1 MRKIDRNR
9 ARSRK
14 TQKRA
19 YRSRKRTSK
28 RLYKKSLRKNKY
40 NSRKSRSHMKGGRP
54 THGDADPGKSQTKA
68 QSALARVG
76 SRLNEKQQQRR
87 REFNPSGSEEERQEL
102 IKTKRRLTGQKRKR
116 SPKATTRMKARLY
129 LKRKRNE
136 GSLKKGALGT
146 LGLGAAAT
154 AGVLAA
160 PSLAALGLG
169 AAATAGL
176 YGIKKGY
183 DATGLQDYSFDRIER
198 DNPEKSGEII
208 FKLTDKTYNNNNFFL
223 ITQKNSQCID
233 QFIGIMNEAY
243 TQTKAAMPVDARSSA
258 DETSSEEST
267 DDSDFPLKT
276 ISEKEEPLDTDILQ
290 GELELESALSLGQ
303 DETKQKNLL
312 NQKYDQKLD
321 SISVK
326 IAAAFHDT
334 EIDSFELYKAFKQA
348 ILKYFSSS
356 RRDCDIKLNQWV
368 LGYREEKNKVHIVL
382 TDLSGQERE
391 SIAVELP
398 KERKENGEKA
408 LREFSEGQKLNIKK
422 KKLKD
427 LCEKLV
433 YEVNIGN
440 VDSGEFIAAL
450 DGINHKTNDELYP
463 VKSKYKL
470 EGDLDLASVTNFERG
485 LPQPT
490 GLSAANA
497 PVSAT
502 AAAETPP
509 PSSPAQPSSEPA
521 QPSDQLPLATSLPA
535 AVETPQPRRINFW
548 NFLKTIDYSKLIKL
562 KIKAFR
568 YDGKIYIECHL
579 IQNGK
584 HTFLPPF
591 RTKELK
597 EWIDG
602 KLDVRDDPDREVY
615 EELSA
620 AMALLKGFR
629 QDNVKNKVSSVS
641 AVFEYLVLRG
651 NLDYLFHFFNQ
662 RHIEDHSIIKD
673 LDKTYIN
680 IDDSVRQTFDFL
692 ASVTPVAQA
701 VSAATGTPGVSEAA
715 KTSGFSVP
723 SIGPD

>member
-1 MRKIDRNR
+1 
-9 ARSRK
+9 
-14 TQKRA
+14 
-19 YRSRKRTSK
+19 
-28 RLYKKSLRKNKY
+28 
-40 NSRKSRSHMKGGRP
+40 MKGGRP
-54 THGDADPGKSQTKA
+54 THGTQPADVPQEVSPGKSQTNPRG
-68 QSALARVG
+68 ALVSFG
-76 SRLNEKQQQRR
+76 SKLNAKQQQRR
-87 REFNPSGSEEERQEL
+87 RNFSPSDSEEKRQEL

-243 TQTKAAMPVDARSSA
+243 TQTKAAMPEDPESS
-258 DETSSEEST
+258 TEEST

-276 ISEKEEPLDTDILQ
+276 ISESSEPLDTDILQ
-290 GELELESALSLGQ
+290 GELELETALSLGQ

-398 KERKENGEKA
+398 KERKEKGEKA

-450 DGINHKTNDELYP
+450 DGINYKTNDELYP
-463 VKSKYKL
+463 VTSKYKL

-502 AAAETPP
+502 DAAETPP

-521 QPSDQLPLATSLPA
+521 QPSSQLPLATSPPA
-535 AVETPQPRRINFW
+535 EKDLWEFFNTINYNTPINL
-548 NFLKTIDYSKLIKL
+548 N
-562 KIKAFR
+562 IKAFKNER
-568 YDGKIYIECHL
+568 KIYIECRL
-579 IQNGK
+579 MQNGNF
-584 HTFLPPF
+584 TVLPPF
-591 RTKELK
+591 RTTKLK
-597 EWIDG
+597 EWLDG
-602 KLDVRDDPDREVY
+602 KLKEVSTDPQVYKDV
-615 EELSA
+615 SA
-620 AMALLKGFR
+620 LFDNLKGYR
-629 QDNVKNKVSSVS
+629 KDNVKNKVSSVS
-641 AVFEYLVLRG
+641 AALRYLVTVRKLE
-651 NLDYLFHFFNQ
+651 LLYDFFSQ
-662 RHIEDHSIIKD
+662 VDIKVNSGIT
-673 LDKTYIN
+673 DKNYID
-680 IDDSVRQTFDFL
+680 IDGSDVQTFEL
-692 ASVTPVAQA
+692 ESPPTPDSAVAQA
-701 VSAATGTPGVSEAA
+701 VSAATGNP
-715 KTSGFSVP
+715 GFSVP
-723 SIGPD
+723 E